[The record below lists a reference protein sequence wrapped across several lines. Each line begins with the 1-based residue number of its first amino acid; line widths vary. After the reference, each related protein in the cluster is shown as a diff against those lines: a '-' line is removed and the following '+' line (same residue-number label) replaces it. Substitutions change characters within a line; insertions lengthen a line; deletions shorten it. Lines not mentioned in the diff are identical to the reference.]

1 MMAAQS
7 ATEAVKPM
15 AEDDQTPAPINTT
28 AYFVAIPALAS
39 LVMTGLASTPAGQ
52 GLCLACAGAG
62 AAYVAAGLRK
72 PVGVATESPEA
83 DEDAPRKVY
92 ASDDCVICL
101 DALPQAEAQPLRCGH
116 TFHPH
121 CIAEWCSRSG
131 GAGGGA
137 PRCPTC
143 MQPISWRRALV
154 DRALLVA

>member
-1 MMAAQS
+1 MLVGPVLLLLGLYLWLSAHAAAAARRERREVERALQRL
-7 ATEAVKPM
+7 EARQGRAARREVIE
-15 AEDDQTPAPINTT
+15 A
-28 AYFVAIPALAS
+28 ALK
-39 LVMTGLASTPAGQ
+39 L
-52 GLCLACAGAG
+52 
-62 AAYVAAGLRK
+62 
-72 PVGVATESPEA
+72 
-83 DEDAPRKVY
+83 EDAPRKVY

-121 CIAEWCSRSG
+121 CIAEWCSRAG

>member
-1 MMAAQS
+1 MLALQRLEARQGRAARREVI
-7 ATEAVKPM
+7 EA
-15 AEDDQTPAPINTT
+15 
-28 AYFVAIPALAS
+28 ALK
-39 LVMTGLASTPAGQ
+39 L
-52 GLCLACAGAG
+52 
-62 AAYVAAGLRK
+62 
-72 PVGVATESPEA
+72 
-83 DEDAPRKVY
+83 EDAPRKVY

-121 CIAEWCSRSG
+121 CIAEWCSRAG
-131 GAGGGA
+131 GAGNGA

>member
-1 MMAAQS
+1 MRIIVNCTKEENIYMSPDVQ
-7 ATEAVKPM
+7 
-15 AEDDQTPAPINTT
+15 ED
-28 AYFVAIPALAS
+28 LK
-39 LVMTGLASTPAGQ
+39 LEG
-52 GLCLACAGAG
+52 
-62 AAYVAAGLRK
+62 
-72 PVGVATESPEA
+72 
-83 DEDAPRKVY
+83 APRKVY
-92 ASDDCVICL
+92 ASDDCVIYL

-121 CIAEWCSRSG
+121 CIAEWCSRAG